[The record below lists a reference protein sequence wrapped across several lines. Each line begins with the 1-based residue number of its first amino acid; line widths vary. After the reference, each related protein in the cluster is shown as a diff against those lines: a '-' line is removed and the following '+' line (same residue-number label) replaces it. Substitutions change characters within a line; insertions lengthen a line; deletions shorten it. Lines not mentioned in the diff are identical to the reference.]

1 MKKRILIV
9 IAILLVAVIAFL
21 IVRKNMHKPKPAPET
36 GISVRV
42 GYAHTGSMA
51 SVIEVSGDIRALK
64 FATLSAKIPGRVVSV
79 PYREGDSV
87 GAGTVVVRQDTS
99 DISAQV
105 NQAEAG
111 LQAAQAQLRLVRAG
125 ARSQELATARN
136 AVASAKANFENA
148 KINYERMQG
157 LFSQG
162 AISKQ
167 QMDLAQMQYDVAAA
181 QFDTAKQQ
189 SSLVKAGARREEVD
203 TAQAGVSMA
212 QATLAYARQQ
222 LANAYIRT
230 PIAGTVSSRLAEPGQ
245 MASPGVPLID
255 IVALNTVYFEATV
268 SEIDV
273 GKVKVGQPVQVG
285 VDALSGRKFTG
296 TVLKILPTA
305 DTKTRQ
311 FIIRIAIENR
321 IGDLKPGMFAR
332 GSIEVARHKNIVI
345 VPKDAFISSG
355 KGQAVYAVVGTSA
368 KLRPV
373 TVGFETRE
381 EAEIISGVSS
391 GDELVVVGQDNLSD
405 GVKVNVAH

>member
-1 MKKRILIV
+1 MRR
-9 IAILLVAVIAFL
+9 ILLVIVIL
-21 IVRKNMHKPKPAPET
+21 LVVVGLVIVRKNANKPKPAPDI

-42 GYAHTGSMA
+42 DYAHTGNMA
-51 SVIEVSGDIRALK
+51 SVVEVSGDIKALK
-64 FATLSAKIPGRVVSV
+64 YTTLSAKIPGRVVSV

-99 DISAQV
+99 DLNAQV
-105 NQAEAG
+105 RQAQAG
-111 LQAAQAQLRLVRAG
+111 LQAAQAHLRMMKAG

-136 AVASAKANFENA
+136 AVTSAKANFENA
-148 KINYERMQG
+148 KINHERMQN
-157 LFSQG
+157 LYSQG

-181 QFDTAKQQ
+181 QLDTAKQQ
-189 SSLVKAGARREEVD
+189 SSLVKAGAREED
-203 TAQAGVSMA
+203 IEAAQAGVSMA
-212 QATLAYARQQ
+212 EATLAYARQQ

-230 PIAGTVSSRLAEPGQ
+230 PIAGTVSNRLAEPGQ

-273 GKVKVGQPVQVG
+273 GRVKVGQPVQVG
-285 VDALSGRKFTG
+285 VDALPGRKFTG

-311 FIIRIAIENR
+311 FIIHIAIENPPEA
-321 IGDLKPGMFAR
+321 GLKPGMFAR
-332 GSIEVARHKNIVI
+332 GSIEVARHKDTVI
-345 VPKDAFISSG
+345 IPKDALISNGRS
-355 KGQAVYAVVGTSA
+355 QDVYVVVGKA
-368 KLRPV
+368 VKLRPV
-373 TVGFETRE
+373 MVGFETRD
-381 EAEIISGVSS
+381 EAEILSGVSS
-391 GDELVVVGQDNLSD
+391 GDELVIVGQDKLSD

>member
-1 MKKRILIV
+1 MKKKTLLVIL
-9 IAILLVAVIAFL
+9 ILLVAVIG
-21 IVRKNMHKPKPAPET
+21 IVIIRKNAPKPKPAPET

-42 GYAHTGSMA
+42 GYAHTGSMT
-51 SVIEVSGDIRALK
+51 SVVEVSGDINALK
-64 FATLSAKIPGRVVSV
+64 FTTLSAKIPGRIVSV
-79 PYREGDSV
+79 PYREGDTV

-99 DISAQV
+99 DLSAQV

-111 LQAAQAQLRLVRAG
+111 LQAAQAQLRLIKAG
-125 ARSQELATARN
+125 ARRQEIATARN

-167 QMDLAQMQYDVAAA
+167 QMDLAQMQYDVASS

-189 SSLVKAGARREEVD
+189 QSLVKAGARQEEVD
-203 TAQAGVSMA
+203 TAQAGVAMA

-255 IVALNTVYFEATV
+255 IVALNTVYFEATI
-268 SEIDV
+268 SEMEMD
-273 GKVKVGQPVQVG
+273 KVKVGQPVQVE
-285 VDALSGRKFTG
+285 VDALPGRKFTG
-296 TVLKILPTA
+296 SVLKIFPTA

-332 GSIEVARHKNIVI
+332 GSIEVARHTDTVVI
-345 VPKDAFISSG
+345 PKDALISDG
-355 KGQAVYAVVGTSA
+355 KGQAVYTVVGGA
-368 KLRPV
+368 AQLRPV

-381 EAEIISGVSS
+381 EVEILSGVSP